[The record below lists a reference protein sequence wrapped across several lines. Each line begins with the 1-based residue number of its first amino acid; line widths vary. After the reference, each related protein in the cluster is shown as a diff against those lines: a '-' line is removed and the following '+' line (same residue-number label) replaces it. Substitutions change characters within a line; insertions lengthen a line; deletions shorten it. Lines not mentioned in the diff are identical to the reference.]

1 MLDEIKKG
9 LLSGLGAVFLTKDK
23 IERITRNMVDEAKI
37 SKEDAQNLKED
48 LYKTGER
55 EWSELEDFFS
65 GIIKKIMQG
74 LDLCSQKEMDE
85 LKKRVDELEIR
96 LAPEAEQATEQSAD
110 TEEEN

>member
-23 IERITRNMVDEAKI
+23 IERITRKMVEEAKM

-48 LYKTGER
+48 LYKTGEK
-55 EWSELEDFFS
+55 EWSELEEFFS

-74 LDLCSQKEMDE
+74 LDLCSRKEMED
-85 LKKRVDELEIR
+85 LKKRVDELETR
-96 LAPEAEQATEQSAD
+96 FADKAEQAASYSED
-110 TEEEN
+110 IEEEN

>member
-23 IERITRNMVDEAKI
+23 IERITRNMVEEAKI
-37 SKEDAQNLKED
+37 TKEDAQNLKED

-55 EWSELEDFFS
+55 EWSELEEFFV

-74 LDLCSQKEMDE
+74 LDLCSRKEFDE
-85 LKKRVDELEIR
+85 LKKRVDELEKR
-96 LAPEAEQATEQSAD
+96 PAAD
-110 TEEEN
+110 NEKTEEEN

>member
-23 IERITRNMVDEAKI
+23 IEKITRNMVEEAKI
-37 SKEDAQNLKED
+37 SKEDAQNLRED

-55 EWSELEDFFS
+55 EWSELEEFFS
-65 GIIKKIMQG
+65 GIMKKMMQG
-74 LDLCSQKEMDE
+74 LDLCSRKEFDE
-85 LKKRVDELEIR
+85 LRQRVDELEKC
-96 LAPEAEQATEQSAD
+96 LSVNTDQ